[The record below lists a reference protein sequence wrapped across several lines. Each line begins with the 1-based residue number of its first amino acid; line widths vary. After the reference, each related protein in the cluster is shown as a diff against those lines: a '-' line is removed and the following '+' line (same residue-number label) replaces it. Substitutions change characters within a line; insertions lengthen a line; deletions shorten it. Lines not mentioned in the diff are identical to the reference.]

1 MPTLAARLLATARQS
16 PQRIALVEG
25 ARQLDYAA
33 LAAQALAFAR
43 HLRQAGCRDGDRVAV
58 LLPNC
63 LEAVV
68 AIYGSWL
75 AGCVAVPLNV
85 QARARDFAPW
95 LRHSG
100 AAVLVH
106 EAGNREVDA
115 TLPALSPPPL
125 RIVVAPAAADGAVP
139 SVAAIGADDAG
150 QGAVVAWDAALATE
164 TGAAA
169 GMPATAAPD
178 AVAAILYTSG
188 TTGAPKGVTL
198 THANFS
204 ANVDAIVQYLALRAD
219 DSILTILPFYYSYGA
234 SVLHTHLAVGAR
246 LVIEQNLV
254 FPHLIVESMA
264 RERVSGFAGVP
275 STYALL
281 LDRVAL
287 AEHDLAALRYVTQAG
302 GAMPQALTRR
312 LREALPQARLIVMYG
327 QTEATA
333 RLAWLPPERLD
344 DKPGSAGMAIPGVQ
358 LQIRDDHGQPLAAG
372 QPGEL
377 WARGD
382 NVMAGY
388 WQDPAATAEVLRDG
402 WLRTGDMGLL
412 DAEGYLFLAGRRS
425 DMIKTGAH
433 RVHPLDIEEAVAEL
447 PGVVEVAAVGIDDAT
462 LGQAIK
468 VVVVLAAGAPQDAD
482 RIRAHCRQRLAS
494 YKIPRQVE
502 FVSSLPKTASG
513 KIRRALLIAPAALQE
528 AS

>member
-1 MPTLAARLLATARQS
+1 MPTLATRLLATARQS

-33 LAAQALAFAR
+33 LAEQALAFAGG
-43 HLRQAGCRDGDRVAV
+43 LRQAGCRDGDRVAV
-58 LLPNC
+58 LLPNRI
-63 LEAVV
+63 EAVV
-68 AIYGSWL
+68 ATYGGWL
-75 AGCVAVPLNV
+75 AGCVVVPLNV
-85 QARARDFAPW
+85 QARARDFGPW

-106 EAGNREVDA
+106 EAGNRDVDA
-115 TLPALSPPPL
+115 ALSALSPLPL
-125 RIVVAPAAADGAVP
+125 RIVVDADADAQAGESRSG
-139 SVAAIGADDAG
+139 SVIG
-150 QGAVVAWDAALATE
+150 WDAAMAS
-164 TGAAA
+164 AAA
-169 GMPATAAPD
+169 EPAHTAND

-204 ANVDAIVQYLALRAD
+204 ANVDAIIDYLALRAD

-254 FPHLIVESMA
+254 FPHLIVESMV
-264 RERVSGFAGVP
+264 RERVSGFSGVP

-281 LDRVAL
+281 LDRV
-287 AEHDLAALRYVTQAG
+287 DLAGQDLSALRYVTQAG

-312 LREALPQARLIVMYG
+312 LRDALPHVRLVVMYG

-333 RLAWLPPERLD
+333 RLAWLPPERID
-344 DKPGSAGMAIPGVQ
+344 EKAGSAGMAIPGVQ
-358 LQIRDDHGQPLAAG
+358 LQVRDDHGQPLAAG
-372 QPGEL
+372 QAGEL
-377 WARGD
+377 WVRGD

-388 WQDPAATAEVLRDG
+388 WNDPVATAEVLHGG
-402 WLRTGDMGLL
+402 WLRTGDMGHL
-412 DAEGYLFLAGRRS
+412 DADGYLFLAGRRS

-447 PGVVEVAAVGIDDAT
+447 PGIVEVAAVGIDDAT

-468 VVVVLAAGAPQDAD
+468 VVVVLASGMPPDAD
-482 RIRAHCRQRLAS
+482 RIRAHCRQRLAA

-502 FVSSLPKTASG
+502 FVSALPKTASG